1 MTFKID
7 IEYKKIK
14 SFNPIDDIFDSYDTA
29 INFIYNGKSFFEYFS
44 PIKKDSEMARFI
56 VHSEWDSSAF
66 TQHLKNAKFPLFS
79 IVLDINIGLKQ
90 IQLYETF
97 VMTHD
102 AYQTEFVFYK
112 DEEGI
117 HIFFHLK
124 YEGLWYDG
132 NKIIFSRQIP
142 NKSSFVVNTN
152 EFIDSLDDFI
162 NQLKEYL
169 SISHPEVFNDSL
181 VQRSFGFDERFNDF
195 FTKNKRRNIISE

>member
-1 MTFKID
+1 MD
-7 IEYKKIK
+7 
-14 SFNPIDDIFDSYDTA
+14 
-29 INFIYNGKSFFEYFS
+29 INFG
-44 PIKKDSEMARFI
+44 P
-56 VHSEWDSSAF
+56 
-66 TQHLKNAKFPLFS
+66 
-79 IVLDINIGLKQ
+79 KQ

-97 VMTHD
+97 VMTQD
-102 AYQTEFVFYK
+102 AYHTEFIFYK

-132 NKIIFSRQIP
+132 NKIIFSIQIP

-162 NQLKEYL
+162 HQLKEYL
-169 SISHPEVFNDSL
+169 SISHPEVVNDSL
-181 VQRSFGFDERFNDF
+181 VQRSFEFDERFNDF

>member
-1 MTFKID
+1 MV
-7 IEYKKIK
+7 
-14 SFNPIDDIFDSYDTA
+14 
-29 INFIYNGKSFFEYFS
+29 
-44 PIKKDSEMARFI
+44 RFI
-56 VHSEWDSSAF
+56 VHSEWDSSVF
-66 TQHLKNAKFPLFS
+66 THHLLNAKFPLFS
-79 IVLDINIGLKQ
+79 IVMDINFGLKQ
-90 IQLYETF
+90 IQLYEIF

-132 NKIIFSRQIP
+132 NKIIFSCQIP
-142 NKSSFVVNTN
+142 KKSSFVVNTN

-162 NQLKEYL
+162 NQLQEYF
-169 SISHPEVFNDSL
+169 SISHPEVVKDSF

-195 FTKNKRRNIISE
+195 FAKNKRSNSISE